1 MALFSLSLGGVVG
14 LVAGPAFPWLLF
26 LALSVLG
33 PVLAFSL
40 RRRRG
45 LFLAALALMALGLGG
60 LRVKA
65 LAPPGEGLAPFL
77 GREVDLVGAVV
88 DDPQPTYG
96 LLLVR
101 LRVERV
107 NGEEARG
114 EVEALLPPPVELG
127 YGDRLLLKGRLV
139 GEKSPV
145 LFQPRVE
152 LLEKGKGFLA
162 WLHRLRLGLSGALAR
177 ALPEPQASLSQGI
190 LLGLRGSIPGDLRDA
205 FSRTGTAHILAI
217 SGLHVGILAGILLS
231 FFAWALGRERPTY
244 LVLAFLGIWLYIFL
258 SGLRPPA
265 VRAGV
270 MGSIFLMAEG
280 LGRQRSA
287 LVALAFA
294 AALMAGLR
302 PSLLGEVSFQLSFLA
317 MAGLVV
323 LAPPFQALGR
333 RTALPGFLVDGVA
346 YSLGAILA
354 TWPLVAHY
362 FGVVSLVGLPATLLA
377 LPSLAGIIGFSAL
390 VAGLGLIFAPLGHTL
405 GWAAW
410 LFISYLLVVVEL
422 FYRLPLAYFRVEFTP
437 ALVWAYYLGL
447 GLLLSGVLMGRR
459 LAALG
464 SRLWEKVPSFWERLP
479 RRGLLLGLF
488 FLSALVW
495 SAVLSLPDQKLR
507 VSFLDVGQGSAVLI
521 QKGTVQVLVDGGPSP
536 GKLNQA
542 LGQALPFWD
551 RKIEAVIL
559 THPHSDH
566 LTGLLEA
573 LKRYEVDTVL
583 DPELEPA
590 PALYKEWRR
599 LLEEKGVPL
608 LRARAGQ
615 ELRLGEVKLM
625 VLNPQEEL
633 LEKTGRD
640 LDNNSVVLRL
650 EAGRVSFLLPGD
662 IFGEGELEL
671 LALGAPLESS
681 VLQVGH
687 HGSAGSTSP
696 SFLDAVRPLVAVI
709 SREEAGDYAEPAVV
723 ARLEASVG
731 ENLYFTSRQGTIVFT
746 TDGQRLWVRK
756 SR

>member
-14 LVAGPAFPWLLF
+14 LVVGAAFPWLFF
-26 LALSVLG
+26 LAISILG
-33 PVLAFSL
+33 PFLAFFL

-45 LFLAALALMALGLGG
+45 LFLAALALTALGLGG

-65 LAPPGEGLAPFL
+65 LPPLGEGLAPFL

-88 DDPQPTYG
+88 DDPQPADG
-96 LLLVR
+96 LLMVR
-101 LRVERV
+101 LSVEKV

-114 EVEALLPPPVELG
+114 EAGALLPPPVEVG
-127 YGDRLLLKGRLV
+127 YGDRLRLKGRLE
-139 GEKSPV
+139 EKSPL
-145 LFQPRVE
+145 LFRPRVE
-152 LLEKGKGFLA
+152 LLERGKGSLP
-162 WLHRLRLGLSGALAR
+162 WLHHLRLGLSEALAR

-217 SGLHVGILAGILLS
+217 SGLNVGILAGILLS

-244 LVLAFLGIWLYIFL
+244 LVLALLGIWLYIFL
-258 SGLRPPA
+258 SGLMPSA

-280 LGRQRSA
+280 LGRQRSG

-294 AALMAGLR
+294 AALMAGLE
-302 PSLLGEVSFQLSFLA
+302 PSLLEDISFQLSFLA

-333 RTALPGFLVDGVA
+333 RTALPGSLVDGVA

-354 TWPLVAHY
+354 TWPLIARY
-362 FGVVSLVGLPATLLA
+362 FGIVSLVGLPATLLA
-377 LPSLAGIIGFSAL
+377 LPSLAGIIISSTL
-390 VAGLGLIFAPLGHTL
+390 VAGLGLLFSPLGYVL

-410 LFISYLLVVVEL
+410 LFASYLLVVVEL
-422 FYRLPLAYFRVEFTP
+422 FYRLPLAYFRAEFTP

-447 GLLLSGVLMGRR
+447 GLLISGVAMGRGFLALLRQR
-459 LAALG
+459 LPPL
-464 SRLWEKVPSFWERLP
+464 WERLP

-495 SAVLSLPDQKLR
+495 SAVLSLPDQRLR
-507 VSFLDVGQGSAVLI
+507 VSFFDVGQGSAVLI

-566 LTGLLEA
+566 LTGLLEV

-608 LRARAGQ
+608 LRARVGQ
-615 ELRLGEVKLM
+615 ELRLGEVRLK
-625 VLNPQEEL
+625 VLNPQEEF
-633 LEKTGRD
+633 LED
-640 LDNNSVVLRL
+640 LDNSSVVLRL
-650 EAGRVSFLLPGD
+650 EAGRVSFLLTGD
-662 IFGEGELEL
+662 IFRAGELEL

-681 VLQVGH
+681 VLQVAH

-696 SFLDAVRPLVAVI
+696 SFLDAARPLAAVI
-709 SREEAGDYAEPAVV
+709 SAEEGHPDPGVV

-731 ENLYFTSRQGTIVFT
+731 EKLYFTSRQGTIVFT

>member
-14 LVAGPAFPWLLF
+14 LVAGAAFHWLLF
-26 LALSVLG
+26 LALSILG
-33 PVLAFSL
+33 LFLAFFL
-40 RRRRG
+40 RRRRR

-65 LAPPGEGLAPFL
+65 LPPPGEGLAPFL
-77 GREVDLVGAVV
+77 GREVDLEGAVV
-88 DDPQPTYG
+88 DGPQPADG
-96 LLLVR
+96 LQMVR
-101 LRVERV
+101 LSVERV
-107 NGEEARG
+107 NGEAARG
-114 EVEALLPPPVELG
+114 EMEALLPPPVELG
-127 YGDRLLLKGRLV
+127 YGDRLRLAGRLE
-139 GEKSPV
+139 EKSP
-145 LFQPRVE
+145 LIFRPQVE
-152 LLEKGKGFLA
+152 LLEKGKGFFA
-162 WLHRLRLGLSGALAR
+162 GLHRLRLGLSGALAR

-190 LLGLRGSIPGDLRDA
+190 LLGLRGSIPQDLRDA

-217 SGLHVGILAGILLS
+217 SGLNVGILAGILLS
-231 FFAWALGRERPTY
+231 FFAWALGRERPAY

-258 SGLRPPA
+258 SGLMPPA

-270 MGSIFLMAEG
+270 MGSIFLIAEG
-280 LGRQRSA
+280 LGRQRSG

-294 AALMAGLR
+294 AALMAGLT

-333 RTALPGFLVDGVA
+333 RTALPGSLVDGVA

-354 TWPLVAHY
+354 TWPLVARY
-362 FGVVSLVGLPATLLA
+362 FGVVSLVGLPATLLT
-377 LPSLAGIIGFSAL
+377 LPSLGGIIVSSAL
-390 VAGLGLIFAPLGHTL
+390 VAGLGLIFSPLGYAL
-405 GWAAW
+405 GWATW
-410 LFISYLLVVVEL
+410 LFTSYLLVVVEL

-459 LAALG
+459 SLALLRE
-464 SRLWEKVPSFWERLP
+464 RLPPFWERLP

-495 SAVLSLPDQKLR
+495 SAVLSLPDQKLS

-551 RKIEAVIL
+551 RKIEAVVL

-566 LTGLLEA
+566 LTGLLEV

-599 LLEEKGVPL
+599 LLEEKGIPL

-615 ELRLGEVKLM
+615 ELRLGEVTVK
-625 VLNPQEEL
+625 VLNPQVEYL
-633 LEKTGRD
+633 QD
-640 LDNNSVVLRL
+640 LDNSSVVLRL
-650 EAGRVSFLLPGD
+650 EAGRASFLLTGD
-662 IFGEGELEL
+662 IFRAGEVEL

-681 VLQVGH
+681 VLQVAH
-687 HGSAGSTSP
+687 HGSGDSTSA
-696 SFLDAVRPLVAVI
+696 SFLASVRPSAAVI
-709 SREEAGDYAEPAVV
+709 SAEESHPDLGVV

-746 TDGQRLWVRK
+746 TDGQRLWVRE

>member
-1 MALFSLSLGGVVG
+1 LALFSLSLGGVVG
-14 LVAGPAFPWLLF
+14 LVAGPALSWLLF
-26 LALSVLG
+26 LALSFLG
-33 PVLAFSL
+33 LSLAFFL

-65 LAPPGEGLAPFL
+65 LPPPGEGLVPFL
-77 GREVDLVGAVV
+77 GQEVDLVGTVV
-88 DDPQPTYG
+88 DDPQPADG
-96 LLLVR
+96 LLMVR
-101 LRVERV
+101 LRVEKI
-107 NGEEARG
+107 NGEEVRG

-127 YGDRLLLKGRLV
+127 YGDRLLLKGRLA
-139 GEKSPV
+139 GEEPPV

-152 LLEKGKGFLA
+152 LLEKGKGFFA
-162 WLHRLRLGLSGALAR
+162 GLHRLRLGLSGALAR

-190 LLGLRGSIPGDLRDA
+190 LLGLRGSITQDLRDA

-217 SGLHVGILAGILLS
+217 SGLNVGILAGILLS
-231 FFAWALGRERPTY
+231 FFAWALGRERPTH
-244 LVLAFLGIWLYIFL
+244 LVLAFLGIWLYVFL
-258 SGLRPPA
+258 SGFMPSA

-270 MGSIFLMAEG
+270 MGSLFLIAEG
-280 LGRQRSA
+280 LGRQRSG

-294 AALMAGLR
+294 AALMAGLS
-302 PSLLGEVSFQLSFLA
+302 PSLLGEASFQLSFLA

-333 RTALPGFLVDGVA
+333 RTALPGSLVDGVA

-354 TWPLVAHY
+354 TWPLIAYY
-362 FGVVSLVGLPATLLA
+362 FGIVSLVGLPATLLA
-377 LPSLAGIIGFSAL
+377 LPSLAGIIVSSTL
-390 VAGLGLIFAPLGHTL
+390 VAGLGLLFSPLGYAL

-410 LFISYLLVVVEL
+410 LFTSYLLVVVEL
-422 FYRLPLAYFRVEFTP
+422 FNRLPLAYFRAEFTP

-447 GLLLSGVLMGRR
+447 GLLLSGVLMGKR
-459 LAALG
+459 LVALG

-536 GKLNQA
+536 EKLNQA

-566 LTGLLEA
+566 LTGLLEV
-573 LKRYEVDTVL
+573 LKRYEVGTVL
-583 DPELEPA
+583 DPELETA
-590 PALYKEWRR
+590 SALYEEWRR

-615 ELRLGEVKLM
+615 ELRLGEVRLM
-625 VLNPQEEL
+625 VLNPQVEYL
-633 LEKTGRD
+633 QD
-640 LDNNSVVLRL
+640 LDNSSVVLRL
-650 EAGRVSFLLPGD
+650 EAGRASFLLTGD
-662 IFGEGELEL
+662 IYRAGELEL
-671 LALGAPLESS
+671 LARGAPLESS
-681 VLQVGH
+681 VLQVAH
-687 HGSAGSTSP
+687 HGSGDSTSAT
-696 SFLDAVRPLVAVI
+696 FLAAVQPLVAVI
-709 SREEAGDYAEPAVV
+709 SREEKEDHADPEVV
-723 ARLEASVG
+723 ARLEAAVG
-731 ENLYFTSRQGTIVFT
+731 GNLYFTSRQGTIVFT
-746 TDGQRLWVRK
+746 TDGQRLWVRT
-756 SR
+756 SG

>member
-1 MALFSLSLGGVVG
+1 MSLGGVVG
-14 LVAGPAFPWLLF
+14 LVASAALPWLLF
-26 LALSVLG
+26 LVLSVLG
-33 PVLAFSL
+33 PALAFFL

-45 LFLAALALMALGLGG
+45 LFLAALALMALGVGG

-65 LAPPGEGLAPFL
+65 LPPPGEGLVPFL
-77 GREVDLVGAVV
+77 GREVDLEGAVV
-88 DDPQPTYG
+88 DGPQPADG
-96 LLLVR
+96 LQMVR
-101 LRVERV
+101 LSVERV

-114 EVEALLPPPVELG
+114 EVGALLPPPLELG
-127 YGDRLLLKGRLV
+127 YGDRLRLRGRLE
-139 GEKSPV
+139 EKSP
-145 LFQPRVE
+145 LIFRPQVE
-152 LLEKGKGFLA
+152 LLERGKGFLP
-162 WLHRLRLGLSGALAR
+162 WLHHLRLGLSGALAR

-190 LLGLRGSIPGDLRDA
+190 LLGLRGSIPQDLRDA

-217 SGLHVGILAGILLS
+217 SGLNVGILAGILLS

-258 SGLRPPA
+258 SGLMPSA

-270 MGSIFLMAEG
+270 MASIFLMAEG
-280 LGRQRSA
+280 LGRQRSG

-333 RTALPGFLVDGVA
+333 RTALPGSMVDGVA

-354 TWPLVAHY
+354 TWPLIAYY
-362 FGVVSLVGLPATLLA
+362 FGIVSLVGLPATLLA
-377 LPSLAGIIGFSAL
+377 LPSLAGIIVSSAL
-390 VAGLGLIFAPLGHTL
+390 VAGLGLIFSPLGYAL

-410 LFISYLLVVVEL
+410 LFTSYLLVVVEL
-422 FYRLPLAYFRVEFTP
+422 FYRLPLAFFRVEFTP

-447 GLLLSGVLMGRR
+447 GLLISGVAMGRR
-459 LAALG
+459 SLALLRE
-464 SRLWEKVPSFWERLP
+464 RLPPFWERLP

-551 RKIEAVIL
+551 RKIEAVVL

-566 LTGLLEA
+566 LTGLLEV

-583 DPELEPA
+583 DPELETA
-590 PALYKEWRR
+590 SALYEEWRR

-615 ELRLGEVKLM
+615 ELRLGEVTVK
-625 VLNPQEEL
+625 VLNPQVEYL
-633 LEKTGRD
+633 QD
-640 LDNNSVVLRL
+640 LDNSSVVLRL
-650 EAGRVSFLLPGD
+650 EAGRASFLLTGD
-662 IFGEGELEL
+662 IYRAGELEL
-671 LALGAPLESS
+671 LARGALLESS
-681 VLQVGH
+681 VLQVAH
-687 HGSAGSTSP
+687 HGSGDSTSA
-696 SFLDAVRPLVAVI
+696 SFLAAVQPLVAVI
-709 SREEAGDYAEPAVV
+709 SREEKEDHADPEVV
-723 ARLEASVG
+723 ARLEALVG
-731 ENLYFTSRQGTIVFT
+731 ERLYFTSRQGTIVFT
-746 TDGQRLWVRK
+746 TDGQRLWVRT
-756 SR
+756 SG

>member
-1 MALFSLSLGGVVG
+1 MALFSLSLGGVLG
-14 LVAGPAFPWLLF
+14 LVASAALPWLLF
-26 LALSVLG
+26 LALSILG
-33 PVLAFSL
+33 LFLAFFL

-65 LAPPGEGLAPFL
+65 LPPPGEGLAPFL
-77 GREVDLVGAVV
+77 GRQVDLVGAVV
-88 DDPQPTYG
+88 DDPQPTDG
-96 LLLVR
+96 LLMVR
-101 LRVERV
+101 LRVEKI

-114 EVEALLPPPVELG
+114 EARAFLPPPAELG
-127 YGDRLLLKGRLV
+127 YGDRLLLKGRLE
-139 GEKSPV
+139 GEQSPV
-145 LFQPRVE
+145 LFQPQVE
-152 LLEKGKGFLA
+152 LLEKGKGFFA
-162 WLHRLRLGLSGALAR
+162 GLHRLRLSLSGALAR

-190 LLGLRGSIPGDLRDA
+190 LLGLRGSIPQDLRGA

-217 SGLHVGILAGILLS
+217 SGLNVGILAGSLLS
-231 FFAWALGRERPTY
+231 FFVWALGRERPTY

-258 SGLRPPA
+258 SGLMPSA

-270 MGSIFLMAEG
+270 MGSLFLVAEG
-280 LGRQRSA
+280 LSRQHSG

-294 AALMAGLR
+294 AALMAGLE
-302 PSLLGEVSFQLSFLA
+302 PSLLEDISFQLSFLA

-333 RTALPGFLVDGVA
+333 RTVLPQSLVDGVA

-354 TWPLVAHY
+354 TWPLIAYY
-362 FGVVSLVGLPATLLA
+362 FGIVSLVGLPATLLA
-377 LPSLAGIIGFSAL
+377 LPSLAGIIVSSTL
-390 VAGLGLIFAPLGHTL
+390 VAGLGLLFSPLGYVL

-410 LFISYLLVVVEL
+410 LFTSYLLVVVEL
-422 FYRLPLAYFRVEFTP
+422 FNRLPLAYFRVEFTS

-459 LAALG
+459 LLALG
-464 SRLWEKVPSFWERLP
+464 SRLWEKVPSFWGRLP

-507 VSFLDVGQGSAVLI
+507 VSFIDVGQGSAVLI
-521 QKGTVQVLVDGGPSP
+521 QKGSVQVLVDGGPSP
-536 GKLNQA
+536 EKLNQA

-566 LTGLLEA
+566 LTGLLEV

-590 PALYKEWRR
+590 PALYEEWRR

-608 LRARAGQ
+608 LRARAGE

-650 EAGRVSFLLPGD
+650 EAGRVSFLLPAD

-671 LALGAPLESS
+671 LARGAPLEST

-687 HGSAGSTSP
+687 HGSAGSTST
-696 SFLDAVRPLVAVI
+696 SFLASVRPSAAVI
-709 SREEAGDYAEPAVV
+709 SAEEGHPDQGVV
-723 ARLEASVG
+723 ARLEALVG
-731 ENLYFTSRQGTIVFT
+731 EKLYFTSRQGTIVFT

>member
-14 LVAGPAFPWLLF
+14 LVAGAAFPWLFF
-26 LALSVLG
+26 LALFILG
-33 PVLAFSL
+33 PVLAFFL

-45 LFLAALALMALGLGG
+45 LFLAALAVMALGLGG

-65 LAPPGEGLAPFL
+65 LPPPGEGLAPFL
-77 GREVDLVGAVV
+77 GREVDLVGTVL
-88 DDPQPTYG
+88 DDPQPADG
-96 LLLVR
+96 LLVVR
-101 LRVERV
+101 LRVEKV
-107 NGEEARG
+107 NDEEARG
-114 EVEALLPPPVELG
+114 EMEAILPPPVELG
-127 YGDRLLLKGRLV
+127 YGDRLRLKGRL
-139 GEKSPV
+139 EEESPL
-145 LFQPRVE
+145 LFRPQVE
-152 LLEKGKGFLA
+152 LQERGKGFLP
-162 WLHRLRLGLSGALAR
+162 WLHHLRLRLSGALAR
-177 ALPEPQASLSQGI
+177 ALPEPQASLSQGV

-217 SGLHVGILAGILLS
+217 SGLNVGILAGILLS
-231 FFAWALGRERPTY
+231 FFAWALGRKRPAY

-258 SGLRPPA
+258 SGLMPPA

-280 LGRQRSA
+280 LGRQRSG

-317 MAGLVV
+317 MAGLAV

-333 RTALPGFLVDGVA
+333 RTALPGSLVDGVA

-362 FGVVSLVGLPATLLA
+362 FGIVSLVGLPATLLT
-377 LPSLAGIIGFSAL
+377 LPSLGGIIISSAL
-390 VAGLGLIFAPLGHTL
+390 VAGLGLLFSPLGYAL

-410 LFISYLLVVVEL
+410 LFTSYLLVVVEL
-422 FYRLPLAYFRVEFTP
+422 FYRLPLAYYRVEFTP

-447 GLLLSGVLMGRR
+447 GLLLSGAGMGRR
-459 LAALG
+459 SLALL
-464 SRLWEKVPSFWERLP
+464 RERFPPFWERLP
-479 RRGLLLGLF
+479 RRGLLLSLF

-521 QKGTVQVLVDGGPSP
+521 QKGSVQVLVDGGPSP

-590 PALYKEWRR
+590 PALYQEWRR

-615 ELRLGEVKLM
+615 ELRLGEVRLK

-650 EAGRVSFLLPGD
+650 EAGRVSFLLPAD

-671 LALGAPLESS
+671 LARGAPLEST

-709 SREEAGDYAEPAVV
+709 SREEREDYAEPVV
-723 ARLEASVG
+723 MARLEASVG